1 MLSSFFN
8 SSFFIFLKR
17 RGGAKNGEETVKG
30 VKPCSGSNFG
40 EVKKKNS
47 ASSSKVVVFYDF
59 MAEKKNNTDASS
71 SMTNESLPSSLG
83 NV

>member
-1 MLSSFFN
+1 ML

-30 VKPCSGSNFG
+30 VKPSSGSNFG
-40 EVKKKNS
+40 EVKKNS

-59 MAEKKNNTDASS
+59 LAEKKNNIDASS
-71 SMTNESLPSSLG
+71 SSITNESLPSSLG